1 MEFWEAVI
9 LGIVQGL
16 TEFLP
21 VSSTGHL
28 EITKAVLNID
38 LGECDIFFDI
48 MLHAGTLVAV
58 FIVYWKKIWRL
69 FTKPYKKLLYLIIAT
84 VPAGLAGVLLDD
96 LLEEYCLN
104 GFVCGICFLITAGLL
119 LACEYAAEKNKKS
132 GRLSDLNLKNT
143 FSMGI
148 AQAFA
153 VFPGISRSGSTIAAG
168 VFAGGKSEE
177 VADFTFLMSIPV
189 ILGSLVLKLLGL
201 FVHEGEFQAAV
212 GAFSSTGN
220 MIGCLVFGIISAAA
234 VGLFAI
240 KLVLS
245 AVKKANYKW
254 FSVYLAVVAVASF
267 VLYANGR
274 FI

>member
-1 MEFWEAVI
+1 MEFWEAII

-28 EITKAVLNID
+28 EITKAILNLD
-38 LGECDIFFDI
+38 LGNCDIFFDI

-58 FIVYWKKIWRL
+58 FIIYWKKIWKL
-69 FTKPYKKLLYLIIAT
+69 FTKPYKKLLYLIVAT
-84 VPAGLAGVLLDD
+84 IPAGIAGVFLDSFI
-96 LLEEYCLN
+96 EEHCLN
-104 GFVCGICFLITAGLL
+104 GLVCGICFLITAGLL
-119 LACEYAAEKNKKS
+119 LACEYVAKKNKAT
-132 GRLSDLNLKNT
+132 GRLNDLSFKNT
-143 FSMGI
+143 IPMGV

-153 VFPGISRSGSTIAAG
+153 VLPGISRSGSTIAAG

-189 ILGSLVLKLLGL
+189 ILGSLVIKLAGL
-201 FVHEGEFQAAV
+201 FVKEGEFQAAV

-220 MIGCLVFGIISAAA
+220 MVGCLVLGVVSAAV
-234 VGLFAI
+234 VGLLAI
-240 KLVLS
+240 KLVLTS
-245 AVKKANYKW
+245 VKKANYKW